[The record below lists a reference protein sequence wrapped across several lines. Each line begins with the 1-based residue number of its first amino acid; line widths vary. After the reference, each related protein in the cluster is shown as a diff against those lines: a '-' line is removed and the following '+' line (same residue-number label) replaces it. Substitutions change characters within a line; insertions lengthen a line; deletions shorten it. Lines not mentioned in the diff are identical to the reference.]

1 MNKLDAKALGL
12 SCGILWGGAM
22 LFLGIFDIFSTWG
35 CGITKVMSTLYIG
48 YQPTVLGSFIGAAW
62 GFVDAGVGGFVFAL
76 LYNKLAK

>member
-35 CGITKVMSTLYIG
+35 IGITNLMSTLYIG
-48 YQPTVLGSFIGAAW
+48 YQPTILGSIIGAVW
-62 GFVDAGVGGFVFAL
+62 GFFDAGVGGFIIAL